1 MPFCSARILEFS
13 RLDQQTPLNCR
24 TVLAGGS
31 MTRYAAKVDSN
42 QPAIVAQL
50 RGAGFHVWPTHRLGA
65 GFPDIVVTGQRL
77 PSGDVAALLVEVK
90 DGRGQLTAD
99 EREWHAAYP
108 DGGPLIVAR
117 CAEDVLAWFGRAA

>member
-1 MPFCSARILEFS
+1 
-13 RLDQQTPLNCR
+13 
-24 TVLAGGS
+24 
-31 MTRYAAKVDSN
+31 MTRYAAKVDGN

-90 DGRGQLTAD
+90 DGRGKLTED
-99 EREWHAAYP
+99 EQEWHAAYP
-108 DGGPLIVAR
+108 EGGPLIVAR
-117 CAEDVLAWFGRAA
+117 CAEDVLAWFGRVAT